1 MFEGVPVF
9 ALVKVN
15 ERVPHF
21 DCRIQLRD
29 RPWTQFK
36 RWMGVESIYLGN
48 PRDSIDRTE
57 SI

>member
-36 RWMGVESIYLGN
+36 R
-48 PRDSIDRTE
+48 
-57 SI
+57 